1 MSVIKK
7 FGESDLIGVLGSI
20 GSNLKRKV
28 SIYLIG
34 GCAMTFMGAKLAT
47 KDIDLICTSTKDVK
61 DLVGAMKNADFVR
74 VDKLAKEYKTLGAW
88 IVMERPDKMR
98 FDVFDRQVCGK
109 LEIDDNMQTRATFYK
124 SFDNLDVYL
133 MSGEDIFL
141 FKGMTE
147 RTDDLDDMRILVE
160 RGIEWDAV
168 KSECLSQKKSDEWA
182 GALGSKL
189 LDLQEKFGIKSPITK
204 IMLDHTDMG
213 LLERTFR
220 NIIGTNKMTF
230 SDISKTVST
239 KYGYSDSWTRKQLR
253 TLVEKKIVSRTR
265 NGHGYIFS
273 IK

>member
-1 MSVIKK
+1 MSGIKK

-47 KDIDLICTSTKDVK
+47 KDIDVVCTSTKDVK
-61 DLVGAMKNADFVR
+61 DLVEAMKNADFIR

-109 LEIDDNMQTRATFYK
+109 LEIDDNMQTRARFYR

-160 RGIEWDAV
+160 RGIEWDDV

-189 LDLQEKFGIKSPITK
+189 LDLQERFGIESPITK

-230 SDISKTVST
+230 SDISKTVSK

-253 TLVEKKIVSRTR
+253 TLVGKKIVSRTR

>member
-1 MSVIKK
+1 
-7 FGESDLIGVLGSI
+7 
-20 GSNLKRKV
+20 
-28 SIYLIG
+28 
-34 GCAMTFMGAKLAT
+34 MTFMGAKLAT
-47 KDIDLICTSTKDVK
+47 KDIDLVCTSTKDVK
-61 DLVGAMKNADFVR
+61 DLVEAMKNSDFIR
-74 VDKLAKEYKTLGAW
+74 VDRLAKEYKTLGAW

-98 FDVFDRQVCGK
+98 FDIFDRQVCGK
-109 LEIDDNMQTRATFYK
+109 LEIDDSMQARARFYR
-124 SFDNLDVYL
+124 SFNNLDVYL

-189 LDLQEKFGIKSPITK
+189 LDLQERFDIESPITK

-213 LLERTFR
+213 ILERTFR

-230 SDISKTVST
+230 SDISKNVSK
-239 KYGYSDSWTRKQLR
+239 KYGYSDSWTRKQLK
-253 TLVEKKIVSRTR
+253 TLVGKKLISKTR
-265 NGHGYIFS
+265 DGHGYIFS
-273 IK
+273 MK